1 LQKTNIFDI
10 HIYVYH
16 NNTLIKTETH
26 LRNRTTN
33 FIPKETMAIN
43 FMEYKYQFPDT
54 DDDEDNKMQF
64 DINDLK
70 NSDNEMAN
78 SEEDQQ
84 IQFSMDDVNGSDDE
98 MANFKNNSTS
108 SLKGEEETMQNDTES
123 DLDDNNDRGQVG
135 MHDFDN
141 CDTDKTNST
150 NSGDM
155 EPSCNSKEEETMQI
169 EGDKGE
175 IERQLFMNIAVACMT
190 QDVVKNL
197 ILCNKHAPK
206 FDEFHSKYKSN
217 ANETKHLLYMHEVKN
232 SQISFKEYCNAKK
245 SKYEQEFLKKNPTV
259 TALSYRKRCR
269 ESKRRSL
276 KKIYMEQLMS
286 YINSTV

>member
-1 LQKTNIFDI
+1 
-10 HIYVYH
+10 
-16 NNTLIKTETH
+16 
-26 LRNRTTN
+26 
-33 FIPKETMAIN
+33 MAIN
-43 FMEYKYQFPDT
+43 LMGYNFQFPDT
-54 DDDEDNKMQF
+54 DDEDDDNKMQF

-78 SEEDQQ
+78 SNNSDEDQP

-150 NSGDM
+150 NSGNM

-175 IERQLFMNIAVACMT
+175 IERQLFMNIAVACIT

-217 ANETKHLLYMHEVKN
+217 ANEMKHLLHMTEGKK
-232 SQISFKEYCNAKK
+232 SQISFEDYCNDRKR
-245 SKYEQEFLKKNPTV
+245 KYEEEFSEKNPTIK
-259 TALSYRKRCR
+259 LLIHRKRCR
-269 ESKRRSL
+269 ETKRRFL
-276 KKIYMEQLMS
+276 KKIYVKQLMS
-286 YINSTV
+286 YINSTL